1 MKQMDLKNQKR
12 MAAEVLKCGE
22 NRVWIDP
29 NRIEDVADAITR
41 ADIRTAIQS
50 GSIRALPVRGIS
62 RGRARHRLA
71 QKAKGRRRGQG
82 SRKGTSTARRP
93 KKETWIQTIRP
104 LRSTLRELR
113 DEGKISRTVY
123 REFYMKAKGGM
134 FRSRN
139 NLLMHLKTEGYLK
152 GDN

>member
-1 MKQMDLKNQKR
+1 MRTMDLKNQKR
-12 MAAEVLKCGE
+12 MAAELLKCGE

-29 NRIEDVADAITR
+29 NRIEDIADAITR
-41 ADIRTAIQS
+41 ADVRTAIQS
-50 GSIRALPVRGIS
+50 GSIRAAPVRGIS

-82 SRKGTSTARRP
+82 SRKGTFKARRP
-93 KKETWIQTIRP
+93 KKEAWIQTIRP
-104 LRSTLRELR
+104 LRATLRELR
-113 DEGKISRTVY
+113 DEGKITRTVY

-152 GDN
+152 GEN